1 MVLIAACDGLAPQN
15 KPTSWSEGEAR
26 LEIVEKQGD
35 LEVQPE
41 VQRHLSALKGKEV
54 LHDVLAV
61 QEEIIEETFKFY
73 NDITMPFFLDTDLQ
87 AVEGQPNQRSLPT
100 WSSTTVSLRYSICTD
115 AEDAANAIQAHRD
128 CLLNDGSYDLCRAMK
143 SHGRSRERGILW
155 LKSILRPWD
164 ENEDERQTWKS
175 QAVQAYQQGVAFT
188 MNCMRGVLRVLSD
201 IPGDMGSEVGHL
213 ELALPG
219 EFMRKGVGARGAPFR
234 APRHP
239 QQSWR
244 SHPEAHAGGQGMANY
259 AAGCRGSEECRS
271 PTDT

>member
-128 CLLNDGSYDLCRAMK
+128 CLLSGGLSLNIIAPPAAPRCRQYNRAP
-143 SHGRSRERGILW
+143 SSSSAALGLLGRSSSL
-155 LKSILRPWD
+155 
-164 ENEDERQTWKS
+164 
-175 QAVQAYQQGVAFT
+175 
-188 MNCMRGVLRVLSD
+188 
-201 IPGDMGSEVGHL
+201 
-213 ELALPG
+213 
-219 EFMRKGVGARGAPFR
+219 
-234 APRHP
+234 
-239 QQSWR
+239 
-244 SHPEAHAGGQGMANY
+244 
-259 AAGCRGSEECRS
+259 
-271 PTDT
+271 